1 MQRSCGLRF
10 GLTSGHEKAAFVKA
24 RARDREVAQRSS
36 LARGQCHESRQE
48 GRRLGTQ
55 HRPLAELF
63 CLQPKSV

>member
-36 LARGQCHESRQE
+36 LGSSVASQTGGEATWDTAPTSC
-48 GRRLGTQ
+48 
-55 HRPLAELF
+55 AELF